1 MVWSIWTASSALP
14 YRRTPPSWLKT
25 SPEDVVEQ
33 IIKFARKGLT
43 PSQIGVT
50 LRDSHGIPQVRFV
63 TGNKILRILKSNG
76 ALLQFNIS
84 IYSYTHFFFAL
95 PPISFFDSQFLLCTY
110 LLFGDRTWPIHPWG
124 PLAPHQKGGCRSQAS
139 WSQSQGQGLEVPSYF
154 DRVKNSQACE
164 ILQDKPEACSHF
176 QVWCGYCFDTHCLIL
191 WYILSLLEPLKVVM
205 SVMVYFTYVSC

>member
-1 MVWSIWTASSALP
+1 MLSSRSSSSLVRAWLLRRSVLP
-14 YRRTPPSWLKT
+14 YATRTAYLKSVLSLETKSFVSSNPTVRFYNLT
-25 SPEDVVEQ
+25 SP
-33 IIKFARKGLT
+33 
-43 PSQIGVT
+43 
-50 LRDSHGIPQVRFV
+50 
-63 TGNKILRILKSNG
+63 
-76 ALLQFNIS
+76 
-84 IYSYTHFFFAL
+84 YTHTPMFFFAL

-139 WSQSQGQGLEVPSYF
+139 WSQSQGQGLEVSSYF

-176 QVWCGYCFDTHCLIL
+176 QVWCSYCFDTHCLIL